1 MRMKHLFSL
10 ALLALGACQPQP
22 DLAEEAR
29 MIREVWEAGSRALE
43 SRDFEA
49 YTNFWANNER
59 IQVMHPDV
67 PEWLVGWTA
76 LGPQYEERMKGG
88 PELRGR
94 TYDWT
99 VNVSPSAEMAWA
111 TMKVEVK
118 VITADTTTFIAWESA
133 VFEKLDGRWR
143 RMNVHMSTPVS

>member
-1 MRMKHLFSL
+1 MRMKHFLGVT
-10 ALLALGACQPQP
+10 LLSIGACQPQP

-29 MIREVWEAGSRALE
+29 IIREVWETGSRALE
-43 SRDFEA
+43 NRDFDA
-49 YTNFWANNER
+49 YTDFWANNER

-76 LGPQYEERMKGG
+76 LGPRYEERMAWG

-99 VNVSPSAEMAWA
+99 VSVSPSAEMAWA

-118 VITADTTTFIAWESA
+118 VIAADTMTFTAWESA

-143 RMNVHMSTPVS
+143 LMNVHMSTPAS

>member
-29 MIREVWEAGSRALE
+29 VIREVWEGGGRALE
-43 SRDFEA
+43 NRDFEA

-76 LGPQYEERMKGG
+76 LGPQYEERMRGG
-88 PELRGR
+88 LNSGVEPAIGLSMFRQVQKWPGR
-94 TYDWT
+94 
-99 VNVSPSAEMAWA
+99 P
-111 TMKVEVK
+111 
-118 VITADTTTFIAWESA
+118 
-133 VFEKLDGRWR
+133 
-143 RMNVHMSTPVS
+143 